1 MLEIIQAGLGHLTT
15 PGYWLAILGGVF
27 VSATVGMI
35 PGIGTPLILS
45 ILIPFVLF
53 TIHDPLTGIV
63 LLATIGGT
71 HNTLDSIPAV
81 LLGYPGVSTQVTY
94 LEGHQMARRGQAAY
108 VLGAGYSVSALGGIV
123 AGAVLIL
130 VIPIIRP
137 FILEFSYSEI
147 AAMAIFG
154 VAMVSVLSTGAMLKG
169 IAAGLIGIL
178 LSTVGTHFGTATER
192 FAFGNLGLTEGLPLI
207 GVALGIFAMP
217 EILDMS
223 VMGKSVAVKETAAIS
238 HKEVLA
244 GAIEGLRRWRV
255 TVRQSLI
262 GVAFGLIPG
271 VGSAVVDWLAYAVGV
286 ALAKDKSQ
294 FGKGSLDGL
303 IFAEAA
309 QNAKEGGQAIPTL
322 AFGVPGGIAWVFV
335 LFAMLSYGIAPGP
348 QMLGQHADITIM
360 LALSFAIAN
369 FLAAAVGFALTGQ
382 LAKLTTVPYAAIG
395 AVVIPV
401 SFLSAFEA
409 RDGWMGVLVLLALTP
424 LGLGMKAFKWPRSPL
439 VLGFIL
445 GPVIEL
451 NLQSALSAYTPLEIL
466 QRPITDVLLVLIALT
481 TWFMLRLSRQIK
493 PGTAPAETAA
503 AVLDMSRPKAPAR
516 WTWRHAL
523 GGGWRLEHSFALLV
537 LMGAAAA
544 IWIARSYPPQARFLP
559 LLTAGGVIALTLAH
573 LLFERQR
580 ETGEIMDIGLRS
592 RGEPDV
598 GRAVA
603 KVAAFIA
610 LLLLL
615 AATVG
620 LQYGCLAV
628 ALLFPIVMM
637 EGRARW
643 ITSLVGGSLVALIA
657 LWLLDF
663 YMGVY
668 WPDPVLADWVRAALR

>member
-1 MLEIIQAGLGHLTT
+1 MLEIIQAGLGHLMA

-108 VLGAGYSVSALGGIV
+108 ALGAGYSVSALGGIV

-137 FILEFSYSEI
+137 FILKFSYSEI
-147 AAMAIFG
+147 TAMAIFG
-154 VAMVSVLSTGAMLKG
+154 VAMVSVLSTGAMIKG

-192 FAFGNLGLTEGLPLI
+192 FAFGSLGLSEGLPLI

-223 VMGKSVAVKETAAIS
+223 VMGKSVALKETAAIS

-348 QMLGQHADITIM
+348 QMLDQHADITIM

-466 QRPITDVLLVLIALT
+466 QRPITDVLLVLIVLT

-493 PGTAPAETAA
+493 PGTAPSATAA

-516 WTWRHAL
+516 WSWRHAL

-537 LMGAAAA
+537 LVGAAAA
-544 IWIARSYPPQARFLP
+544 MWIARSYPSQARFLP
-559 LLTAGGVIALTLAH
+559 LLTAGGVVALTLAH

-580 ETGEIMDIGLRS
+580 ESGEIMDIGLRS
-592 RGEPDV
+592 RGEPHV
-598 GRAVA
+598 RRAVA

-637 EGRARW
+637 EGKARW
-643 ITSLVGGSLVALIA
+643 ITSLVGGALVALIA

-668 WPDPVLADWVRAALR
+668 WPDPVLADWARAALR

>member
-592 RGEPDV
+592 RGEPGV

>member
-1 MLEIIQAGLGHLTT
+1 
-15 PGYWLAILGGVF
+15 
-27 VSATVGMI
+27 
-35 PGIGTPLILS
+35 
-45 ILIPFVLF
+45 
-53 TIHDPLTGIV
+53 
-63 LLATIGGT
+63 
-71 HNTLDSIPAV
+71 
-81 LLGYPGVSTQVTY
+81 
-94 LEGHQMARRGQAAY
+94 
-108 VLGAGYSVSALGGIV
+108 
-123 AGAVLIL
+123 
-130 VIPIIRP
+130 
-137 FILEFSYSEI
+137 
-147 AAMAIFG
+147 
-154 VAMVSVLSTGAMLKG
+154 
-169 IAAGLIGIL
+169 
-178 LSTVGTHFGTATER
+178 
-192 FAFGNLGLTEGLPLI
+192 
-207 GVALGIFAMP
+207 
-217 EILDMS
+217 
-223 VMGKSVAVKETAAIS
+223 
-238 HKEVLA
+238 
-244 GAIEGLRRWRV
+244 
-255 TVRQSLI
+255 
-262 GVAFGLIPG
+262 
-271 VGSAVVDWLAYAVGV
+271 
-286 ALAKDKSQ
+286 
-294 FGKGSLDGL
+294 
-303 IFAEAA
+303 
-309 QNAKEGGQAIPTL
+309 
-322 AFGVPGGIAWVFV
+322 
-335 LFAMLSYGIAPGP
+335 
-348 QMLGQHADITIM
+348 
-360 LALSFAIAN
+360 LSFAIAN